1 MFPEYRDLISEL
13 KTKDAHFIKVFD
25 KHNDLDQKITNLEND
40 PVASVSQEAEIE
52 KLKKEK
58 LALKDEIFQILE
70 KHKAA

>member
-13 KTKDAHFIKVFD
+13 KTKDAHFTKVFD

-58 LALKDEIFQILE
+58 LALKDEIFQILK
-70 KHKAA
+70 KHKVA